1 MTIYLFSS
9 SALSSQTEILAQKQF
24 FERVFRL
31 YFTLINISNIHYY
44 KKIYY
49 YKKKYKKTHKQLY
62 TVYKFTSIPSNDL
75 SDVAILVGH
84 NFLITSYLANHQLAE
99 KNLYCITCDYHL
111 FYLYRKQYNLFLCK
125 QIYNKCFLFDK
136 NAYNMKFNPTFA
148 HLILLQAKKHHSVEE
163 CLSLAFN
170 KIDIKEM

>member
-1 MTIYLFSS
+1 MTIYLFSL

-31 YFTLINISNIHYY
+31 YFTLVNTSN
-44 KKIYY
+44 IYY
-49 YKKKYKKTHKQLY
+49 YKKKYKKTHNQLY
-62 TVYKFTSIPSNDL
+62 TVYQFTSIPSNDL
-75 SDVAILVGH
+75 SNVAILIGH
-84 NFLITSYLANHQLAE
+84 NFLITSYLANHQLTE

-125 QIYNKCFLFDK
+125 QIDNKCFLFDK

-148 HLILLQAKKHHSVEE
+148 HLILLQAKKHHSTEE